1 MTGRILLLTLLFSC
15 FLFAA
20 ADEPKELPKNT
31 PFSDENTGIVFPPE
45 LGNFHKTEI
54 RISSNPVVG
63 TQIRY
68 DGNLVGCCASLYI
81 YALSEN
87 PSLITPEEFLNHYEK
102 ARETVLK
109 LEALSGRVK
118 EIESVS
124 RKVFS
129 DKNSPAYRETFHLTI
144 DGQEIYRSELL
155 MILCGDRIVKLRVTV
170 PDAQKEA
177 KQDCRG
183 FIRELCRLFYR
194 NQPVT
199 FQDIQ
204 SEKKPPKR

>member
-1 MTGRILLLTLLFSC
+1 MTGRFLLLTLLFSC
-15 FLFAA
+15 SLFVAA
-20 ADEPKELPKNT
+20 EETKELPKDT

-87 PSLITPEEFLNHYEK
+87 PAVITPEEFLNHFEK
-102 ARETVLK
+102 ARQTVLN
-109 LEALSGRVK
+109 LETLSGRVK
-118 EIESVS
+118 EIESV
-124 RKVFS
+124 RQKVFP
-129 DKNSPAYRETFHLTI
+129 DRNSPAYWETFHLSI
-144 DGQEIYRSELL
+144 DGQEIYLSELL
-155 MILCGDRIVKLRVTV
+155 MILCGDRIVKLRITV

-177 KQDCRG
+177 KVDCTG
-183 FIRELCRLFYR
+183 FIREICKLFYR
-194 NQPVT
+194 NQTVT
-199 FQDIQ
+199 FREIKR
-204 SEKKPPKR
+204 EKKQPNR